1 MSTLQVQQVSGVLNF
16 TTNTSITGNNITAS
30 NLTLSANVNS
40 NNVTSNN
47 IFANNISANTINI
60 SNSNLIRINST
71 GSAFFA
77 GNTTA
82 VAAVMNNIA
91 EVTNVYSVGSNS
103 TINYNLTDQSVL
115 FRTVNATANFTINLR
130 GNANSTLDSIMTNGQ
145 TITIAYLN
153 SNGPT
158 AYFSNTFQID
168 SFTRQVRWQ
177 NSITPTAG
185 NANSIDSYAFTV
197 IKTTTNTYTVFGTQT
212 QFK

>member
-40 NNVTSNN
+40 NNVN
-47 IFANNISANTINI
+47 ANNISANTINI

-71 GSAFFA
+71 GSAFFP
-77 GNTTA
+77 GNSTA
-82 VAAVMNNIA
+82 IAAIMNNIA
-91 EVTNVYSVGSNS
+91 ETTNVYSVGSNS
-103 TINYNLTDQSVL
+103 TINYDLTAQSVL
-115 FRTVNATANFTINLR
+115 FSTVNATANFTVNLR
-130 GNANSTLDSIMTNGQ
+130 GNANSTLDSIMNNGQ
-145 TITIAYLN
+145 TVTIAYLA

-158 AYFSNTFQID
+158 AFFSNTFSID
-168 SFTRQVRWQ
+168 GFIRSVRWQ
-177 NSITPTAG
+177 NSIIPTAG

-197 IKTTTNTYTVFGTQT
+197 IKTTANTYTVFGTQT